1 MNLLEVKFNQSIA
14 SSSHSFARNLN
25 WLYSMYQWLMNLFNF
40 LITNYF
46 RIIKFPHYES
56 LHTKVCFLFRGDTA
70 SLLLNRCSTEWT
82 EYSEV
87 ICSFK
92 KVCFGTF
99 VIESRR
105 NPNILAISILCELVS
120 ALWGPQ
126 PKLLCWQTST
136 IRIMLGWFVIRFAQN
151 W

>member
-1 MNLLEVKFNQSIA
+1 
-14 SSSHSFARNLN
+14 
-25 WLYSMYQWLMNLFNF
+25 MNLFNF

-46 RIIKFPHYES
+46 RIIKFSHYGS

-70 SLLLNRCSTEWT
+70 SLLLNRCLTEWT

-105 NPNILAISILCELVS
+105 NPHILAISIFCELVS
-120 ALWGPQ
+120 ALWGLQ
-126 PKLLCWQTST
+126 PKILCWQTSIHKDYARLICNKICVKLVNLCIWTKNNMQRWPIFYWT
-136 IRIMLGWFVIRFAQN
+136 IMGLWKLS
-151 W
+151 